1 MKSRIVQLFKLFAT
15 FFKIG
20 LFTFGGGYAMIA
32 VLHDEFVV
40 RKKFFTKEEFLDL
53 IAICESTPGPIAIN
67 MATFIGYKKNKIVG
81 SIFATL
87 GVILP
92 AFLIISIIAYFI
104 KDFLDIEIVDNAF
117 KGIKAGIVVL
127 ILFSGISMFKSL
139 NKRIIWVIVFI
150 SVIILMILFEI
161 IGFEF
166 SSIYFILIG
175 GLIGYIVSL
184 IDKYKDKI
192 KQVKG
197 DE

>member
-53 IAICESTPGPIAIN
+53 VAICESTPGPIAIN
-67 MATFIGYKKNKIVG
+67 MATFVGYKNNKILG

-87 GVILP
+87 GIVLP
-92 AFLIISIIAYFI
+92 AFIVISIIAYFI
-104 KDFLDIEIVDNAF
+104 KGFFDIEIVDNAF

-150 SVIILMILFEI
+150 SVVILMILFEF

-184 IDKYKDKI
+184 IDKYNERL

>member
-1 MKSRIVQLFKLFAT
+1 MKSRIGQLFKLFAT

-67 MATFIGYKKNKIVG
+67 MATFVGYKNNKILG

-87 GVILP
+87 GIVLP
-92 AFLIISIIAYFI
+92 AFIIISIIAYFI
-104 KDFLDIEIVDNAF
+104 KGFFDIEIVDNAF

-150 SVIILMILFEI
+150 SVVILMILFEF

-184 IDKYKDKI
+184 IDKYNERL

>member
-1 MKSRIVQLFKLFAT
+1 MKSRIGQLFKLFAT

-67 MATFIGYKKNKIVG
+67 MATLVGYKNNKILG

-87 GVILP
+87 GVVLP
-92 AFLIISIIAYFI
+92 AFIVISIIAYFI
-104 KDFLDIEIVDNAF
+104 KGFFDIEIVDNAF

-150 SVIILMILFEI
+150 SVVILMILFDF
-161 IGFEF
+161 IGFKF

-184 IDKYKDKI
+184 IDKYNERL